1 MMQKPKELLS
11 RLLGFKDIVDQ
22 NLVPPTNVTFVKQ
35 NYLGQDYFNAETMAN
50 KSSAARGLCLWVI
63 NIIKYYDVI

>member
-1 MMQKPKELLS
+1 MMQKPKELLA

-35 NYLGQDYFNAETMAN
+35 NYLG
-50 KSSAARGLCLWVI
+50 
-63 NIIKYYDVI
+63 